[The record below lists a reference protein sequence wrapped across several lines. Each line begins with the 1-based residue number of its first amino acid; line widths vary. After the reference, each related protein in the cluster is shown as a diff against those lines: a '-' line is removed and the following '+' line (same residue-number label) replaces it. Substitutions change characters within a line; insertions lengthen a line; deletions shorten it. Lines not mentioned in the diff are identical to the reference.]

1 MLRLVFCNQ
10 FVDDI
15 TDLLAL
21 EGIIG
26 VALASAVLKDI
37 EITRMSIQ
45 DTLKGLTRV
54 VRTIEGY
61 EEDWGVQHYINR
73 FLMNRGTLRFK
84 TNNLHDNTNL
94 LLSTML

>member
-10 FVDDI
+10 FIDDI

-21 EGIIG
+21 EGIIS

-37 EITRMSIQ
+37 EVTRTCLQ
-45 DTLKGLTRV
+45 NTLKGLTRV

-61 EEDWGVQHYINR
+61 EEDWGIWHIISTLH
-73 FLMNRGTLRFK
+73 FL
-84 TNNLHDNTNL
+84 
-94 LLSTML
+94 